1 MFAVIF
7 EVHPKHQRWQ
17 QYLDLAKLLRPEL
30 IKIDGFIDNLRY
42 RSLTR
47 DGWLLSLSVWRD
59 EKALVRW
66 RTHAGHHLVQ
76 QQGRDQ
82 VLLDYHLRVGQIT
95 SDNRLPQGLEI
106 EDQRLDETAMPNGT
120 AITLVDCARTEGWI
134 KLRTPQQVAAELGLD
149 EKAEGL
155 LSWDIF
161 QGVLAPGELILLRCW
176 GDATAAS
183 NGTAA
188 VAGSLEMRAR
198 SVRVIRDYGKY
209 QRFEAPQYYP
219 AAQPNKIGARI
230 A

>member
-1 MFAVIF
+1 MFTVIF
-7 EVHPKHQRWQ
+7 EVHPGHERWQ
-17 QYLDLAKLLRPEL
+17 QYLELAKLLRPEL
-30 IKIDGFIDNLRY
+30 IKIDGFIDNVRY

-47 DGWLLSLSVWRD
+47 DGWLLSLSGWRD

-95 SDNRLPQGLEI
+95 SDSQMPQGLVI

-120 AITLVDCARTEGWI
+120 AITLVDCAQAESWI
-134 KLRTPQQVAAELGLD
+134 KLRTAQQVAAELGLD
-149 EKAEGL
+149 VKADGL

-161 QGVLAPGELILLRCW
+161 QGVLAPGELILLRSW

-183 NGTAA
+183 KGTPALT
-188 VAGSLEMRAR
+188 GSLQMRAR

-219 AAQPNKIGARI
+219 AARPNEIGART